1 MPRLFGGIKRHM
13 LTGLYAALAMAAISL
28 VMSDYYRSEA
38 RLLPVDN
45 KSAGSSMASL
55 ASAAAAFGVAVPG
68 ADGTD
73 SNLVDILKSRWLS
86 ERLLLTEY
94 QFREK
99 TWRFGKNETYNET
112 LYQYFH
118 RKNMD
123 RAVQKL
129 GSVFNTNKD
138 IKTKVL
144 LITATTRSPELSQQ
158 IVQKSIQL
166 LELFVGEKG
175 RTRGGAKAI
184 FAGERLEE
192 ARHEMLAAE
201 GSLRQFVEANRNY
214 QTSTEPSVRLQ
225 GNQLEAELRL
235 RMQLVATLAMSREQA
250 LMDEKNDVP
259 ILNVMDNGNLPY
271 DKSWPPRSLLVLIGF
286 FLGTAGAWGYTNR
299 AWVKVQLLSEGKA
312 RPDPNSG
319 SGLSA

>member
-1 MPRLFGGIKRHM
+1 MPRLLDGLKRHM
-13 LTGLYAALAMAAISL
+13 LIGLYAALVTAAISL

-38 RLLPVDN
+38 RLLPVDT
-45 KSAGSSMASL
+45 KSSGSSMASL
-55 ASAAAAFGVAVPG
+55 ASAAAAFGVSVPG
-68 ADGTD
+68 ADSND
-73 SNLVDILKSRWLS
+73 SNLVDILKSRWIS
-86 ERLLLTEY
+86 ERLLLTQY
-94 QFREK
+94 QFHEK
-99 TWRFGKNETYNET
+99 TWRFGKDISYSET

-129 GSVFNTNKD
+129 SSVINANKD

-144 LITATTRSPELSQQ
+144 LITATTKSPELSQE
-158 IVQKSIQL
+158 IVQNSIRL

-184 FAGERLEE
+184 FASDRLEE
-192 ARHEMLAAE
+192 ARQEMSVAE
-201 GSLRQFVEANRNY
+201 GALQHFVEANRNY
-214 QTSTEPSVRLQ
+214 QTSTEPSVRLR
-225 GNQLEAELRL
+225 GNQLEAELKL

-271 DKSWPPRSLLVLIGF
+271 DKCWPPRSILVLIAF

-299 AWVKVQLLSEGKA
+299 AWVKAQLLSEGNA
-312 RPDPNSG
+312 SPNPVSG
-319 SGLSA
+319 SGVSL